1 MDVTVYKNCLAH
13 TNGVYISNEIAPYK
27 PCCWFKTGIE
37 AATSEEYKQKL
48 SALDIEFNCSH
59 CIKQEAA
66 GASWSHRQ
74 LFNKPRE
81 FVLGVCFDNI
91 CNLKCVTCSPI
102 HSSQLIQEW
111 EELDKFYGNYDKR
124 YFTRLS
130 KQAPSKLE
138 FIKET
143 LSTSKFDELR
153 LEIFG
158 GEPLINPTVFEF
170 IDWLAEQPYAQNTT
184 LSITTNGTTFTDK
197 IEGYIN
203 SFRHVSIQLSI
214 DGIGNTFE
222 YLRYGADFAAT
233 KQVIDNYY
241 ALYVSNNNF
250 NNFLLGFNYT
260 LSWMNAIH
268 FAEFYNW
275 TAKNYPTID
284 LYLTKVEGPEEY
296 SVEVIPAAARA
307 AILATNLAA
316 CINRPSDRFDNIIK
330 LYTESMTFM
339 HGNADQKKFNKALAA
354 LNVLDAR
361 RGNDH
366 ATTFKNTI
374 EMINESFRQ
383 S

>member
-1 MDVTVYKNCLAH
+1 MNLALYKNCLAH

-37 AATSEEYKQKL
+37 AATTVEYKQKL

-91 CNLKCVTCSPI
+91 CNLKCVTCSPT
-102 HSSQLIQEW
+102 HTSKLIQEW

-143 LSTSKFDELR
+143 LSTATFDELR

-170 IDWLAEQPYAQNTT
+170 IDWLAEQPYAKNTV

-203 SFRHVSIQLSI
+203 RFRYVGIQLSI
-214 DGIGNTFE
+214 DGVGESFE
-222 YLRYGADFAAT
+222 YLRYGADFAVT
-233 KQVIDNYY
+233 EDVINRYY
-241 ALYVSNNNF
+241 ALLDTYHGSYT
-250 NNFLLGFNYT
+250 LSFNYT
-260 LSWMNAIH
+260 LSWMNSIH
-268 FAEFYNW
+268 FNEFYNW
-275 TAKNYPTID
+275 AAVNYPAIH
-284 LYLTKVEGPEEY
+284 LHLTKVEGPAEY
-296 SVEVIPAAARA
+296 SVEVIPESARNT
-307 AILATNLAA
+307 IVTNNVSK
-316 CINRPSDRFDNIIK
+316 CSDTPSDQFKK
-330 LYTESMTFM
+330 LLQLYQESMLFT
-339 HGNADQKKFNKALAA
+339 HSNADEAKFKKALAA
-354 LNVLDAR
+354 LNTLDGR
-361 RGNDH
+361 RGNNH
-366 ATTFKNTI
+366 LTTFKTTV
-374 EMINESFRQ
+374 EMINDSFRQ

>member
-1 MDVTVYKNCLAH
+1 MDLTPYKNCLAH

-37 AATSEEYKQKL
+37 AATAAEYKQKL

-91 CNLKCVTCSPI
+91 CNLKCVTCSPT
-102 HSSQLIQEW
+102 HTSKLIQDW

-130 KQAPSKLE
+130 KQAPSKFE

-143 LSTSKFDELR
+143 LSTAEFDELR

-170 IDWLAEQPYAQNTT
+170 IDWLAEQPYAKNTV
-184 LSITTNGTTFTDK
+184 LSITTNGTTFTDR

-203 SFRHVSIQLSI
+203 RFRFVSVQLSI
-214 DGIGNTFE
+214 DGVGESFE
-222 YLRYGADFAAT
+222 YLRYGADFTAT
-233 KQVIDNYY
+233 EGVIDQYY
-241 ALYVSNNNF
+241 ALLDVYHGSYT
-250 NNFLLGFNYT
+250 LSFNYT

-268 FAEFYNW
+268 FEEFYNW
-275 TAKNYPTID
+275 AVVNYPQIH
-284 LYLTKVEGPEEY
+284 LHLTKVEGPAEY
-296 SVEVIPAAARA
+296 SVEVIPASARNV
-307 AILATNLAA
+307 IVTDNLSK
-316 CINRPSDRFDNIIK
+316 CVDIPSDQFKK
-330 LYTESMTFM
+330 LLQLYSESMLFT
-339 HGNADQKKFNKALAA
+339 HGSADQSKFEKALAA
-354 LNVLDAR
+354 LNTLDAR
-361 RGNDH
+361 RGNNH
-366 ATTFKNTI
+366 LTTFKHTI